1 MLDSLVIIWTST
13 EPSEEMMPNHFV
25 PLVPAGEVRSLGKG
39 KLKILLIVF
48 IKCLFFYSRKRLLAV
63 IFRTDHFFPSD
74 CFFLT

>member
-48 IKCLFFYSRKRLLAV
+48 IKCLFFYSRKGFFLAV
-63 IFRTDHFFPSD
+63 IFRTDHFFHQIV
-74 CFFLT
+74 FF